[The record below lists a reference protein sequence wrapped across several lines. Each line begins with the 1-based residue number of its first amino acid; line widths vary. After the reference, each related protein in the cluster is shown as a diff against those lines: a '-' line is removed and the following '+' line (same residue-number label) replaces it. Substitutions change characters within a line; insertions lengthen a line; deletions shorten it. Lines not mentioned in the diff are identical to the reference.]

1 MLRKEKGERWLSIF
15 DSERKLRTDE
25 VKEGGERKKK
35 AMSRSDGWGG
45 GGGVELLQAKLAV
58 NCMVGSS
65 VQAVELVKSYSI
77 IERCK
82 LSAGSNT

>member
-35 AMSRSDGWGG
+35 AMSGSDGWGG
-45 GGGVELLQAKLAV
+45 GGDGGGGGGVELPLAKLAV
-58 NCMVGSS
+58 NCMIGSS
-65 VQAVELVKSYSI
+65 SS
-77 IERCK
+77 
-82 LSAGSNT
+82 